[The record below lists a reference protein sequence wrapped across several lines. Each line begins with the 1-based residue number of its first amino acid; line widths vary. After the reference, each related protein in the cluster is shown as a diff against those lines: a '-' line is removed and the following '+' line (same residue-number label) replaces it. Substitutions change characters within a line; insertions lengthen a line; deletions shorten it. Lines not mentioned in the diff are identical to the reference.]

1 VCLIDLDARCADGA
15 RGYASRSENCCFH
28 GRTLR
33 GRVLL
38 TLGAGSVAFQER
50 MLAQVGALSAR

>member
-1 VCLIDLDARCADGA
+1 MWEVGA
-15 RGYASRSENCCFH
+15 EGYASRSENCCFD

-38 TLGAGSVAFQER
+38 TVAAGSVAYRER
-50 MLAQVGALSAR
+50 AFALTPA